1 MKKFKKSLICFI
13 LFLFY
18 KNSIYATTT
27 GTYTVPESNM
37 LDKVFILIIGALL
50 VSLVLFIA
58 YKMDKSEA
66 NIKRRQKYI
75 KENKK
80 ESNIQDANEY
90 SDDIYSNI
98 YSTRSSNRNM
108 KIKREDIFKYD
119 SKLDNDEDDIDK
131 ESERFDNSVNYN
143 GLEDYNK
150 IENEASYEEEYNDVN
165 VDESLFEN
173 DFEES
178 LDNEENENFDDIY
191 ENDYDVTQNT
201 ISFETQL
208 NYDSINYEK

>member
-173 DFEES
+173 DF
-178 LDNEENENFDDIY
+178 
-191 ENDYDVTQNT
+191 
-201 ISFETQL
+201 
-208 NYDSINYEK
+208 

>member
-37 LDKVFILIIGALL
+37 LDKVFILIIRALL

-75 KENKK
+75 KEN
-80 ESNIQDANEY
+80 
-90 SDDIYSNI
+90 
-98 YSTRSSNRNM
+98 TRC
-108 KIKREDIFKYD
+108 
-119 SKLDNDEDDIDK
+119 
-131 ESERFDNSVNYN
+131 
-143 GLEDYNK
+143 
-150 IENEASYEEEYNDVN
+150 
-165 VDESLFEN
+165 
-173 DFEES
+173 
-178 LDNEENENFDDIY
+178 
-191 ENDYDVTQNT
+191 
-201 ISFETQL
+201 
-208 NYDSINYEK
+208 